1 MADIRIVSSATLA
14 ETVADWSLLPD
25 GTLDES
31 EELANYARVALMT
44 DATALPTDVLPD
56 PDSDDRLGWWGDMDA
71 QTIWNGWPIGCKNW
85 LLRRAKISDPNSA
98 EGDTVVRAQNYTQAA
113 LQPMVSLGMCS
124 MIEVYAYRASDVD
137 NTARIDQINVLA
149 RIYRGS
155 LPEID
160 LLFQDLWQDM
170 MITPIRNQWG
180 YRGTPQL
187 LPPSMPPSG
196 IVTPPTPSSRRPR

>member
-14 ETVADWSLLPD
+14 DTVADWSLLPD

-124 MIEVYAYRASDVD
+124 AIEVYAYRASDVD

-187 LPPSMPPSG
+187 LPPLMPPSG